1 MTALWLDDGTTV
13 QLGTV
18 LAKAGEGSIYEVIG
32 REDLVA
38 KVFHA
43 TLSGLSEKL
52 DKVAAMVETP
62 PPGAVQSDGFV
73 VLTWPQHVVFESGYP
88 VGYLMPRIDTTT
100 AVEIHTV
107 SNPFNRANPL
117 KGAPQWTVNA
127 TWAHLVTVAANLC
140 LAVDVVHRV
149 DAVIGDFQERNVLV
163 SNTSRVTL
171 VDCDSMQFT
180 APGGRQFLC
189 GVARPEFA
197 APELAETN
205 LRLQPRNA
213 SSDLF
218 ALAVHIYQL
227 LMGGNHP
234 FMRGVW
240 TGHGDQPVALHLA
253 KVGWWAGGP
262 ASELTTHP
270 LAPPVSFLPADVI
283 RLFERAFTD
292 GARDPALR
300 PSAAEWRRALL
311 AIRTTTC
318 LSGTHQ
324 IPAFNTACPWCVIES
339 ERAQRKRQRT
349 LSHAGGPDLQLA
361 SQIDYL
367 GPVIPWPDP
376 APASGPGRGRA
387 TGAAANAPSSP
398 ASNRRMR
405 IAVSLSVAGA
415 IAIVAIGVVIGAIST
430 RSGDQTAGSG
440 SVATTAPSES
450 ATANPDTTAQA
461 INNAQ
466 AGDCIHRENGPV
478 QIDGSF
484 TTTVSIVMCDSSD
497 ATDKVTVRTNDANDC
512 ATNSWIRTDE
522 YVPPIV
528 LCLDKP

>member
-1 MTALWLDDGTTV
+1 VTVLWLDDGTTAE
-13 QLGTV
+13 LGTV

-32 REDLVA
+32 RADFVA
-38 KVFHA
+38 KVFHT

-62 PPGAVQSDGFV
+62 PPGVVQSDGFV
-73 VLTWPQHVVFESGYP
+73 VLTWPQHLVFESGRP
-88 VGYLMPRIDTTT
+88 VGYLMPRVDTKT

-127 TWAHLVTVAANLC
+127 TWAHLVSVAANLC
-140 LAVDVVHRV
+140 LAVDAVHRV

-180 APGGRQFLC
+180 ASGGRQFLC

-197 APELAETN
+197 APELAEAN

-218 ALAVHIYQL
+218 ALAIHIYQL

-240 TGHGDQPVALHLA
+240 TGQGDQPVALRLA
-253 KVGWWAGGP
+253 QAGWWAGGP
-262 ASELTTHP
+262 ASQLATHP
-270 LAPPVSFLPADVI
+270 LAPPISFLPADVI

-292 GARDPALR
+292 GSRDPALR
-300 PSAAEWRRALL
+300 PSAAEWRRELQ

-324 IPAFNTACPWCVIES
+324 IPVFNFACPWCVIES
-339 ERAQRKRQRT
+339 ERAQRKRNVA
-349 LSHAGGPDLQLA
+349 LSRPGGVDPQAISHIADM
-361 SQIDYL
+361 

-376 APASGPGRGRA
+376 APPSAAGWGRG
-387 TGAAANAPSSP
+387 TGAAPVAPSSP

-405 IAVSLSVAGA
+405 IAVSLSVVGA
-415 IAIVAIGVVIGAIST
+415 IAIIAIGVVIGAIST

-440 SVATTAPSES
+440 SVATTPPSES
-450 ATANPDTTAQA
+450 ATADPDTTAQA

-466 AGDCIHRENGPV
+466 PGDCIHRENGPV

-484 TTTVSIVMCDSSD
+484 TQTVSIVMCGSSD
-497 ATDKVTVRTNDANDC
+497 ATDKVAARTNDATDC
-512 ATNSWIRTDE
+512 GTSSSIRTDE
-522 YVPPIV
+522 YLPPIV
-528 LCLDKP
+528 LCLDRP